1 MQGQAFG
8 FGPAFPR
15 LRSIRIPSKGMWD
28 TLLDFD
34 THLITTVLL
43 EYLFRD
49 KIMESRHSRRRRRH
63 QSQMLDESSTSLG
76 FKTKKRKLSEVRA
89 EEFLGRTIE
98 ALYPSS
104 SSETGGLAGLGRGMQ
119 LL

>member
-1 MQGQAFG
+1 
-8 FGPAFPR
+8 
-15 LRSIRIPSKGMWD
+15 
-28 TLLDFD
+28 
-34 THLITTVLL
+34 
-43 EYLFRD
+43 
-49 KIMESRHSRRRRRH
+49 MESRRFRRRRRH

-104 SSETGGLAGLGRGMQ
+104 SSETGESIAMKLDTYATLYDIVSWISRAYSLGTF
-119 LL
+119 

>member
-1 MQGQAFG
+1 
-8 FGPAFPR
+8 
-15 LRSIRIPSKGMWD
+15 
-28 TLLDFD
+28 
-34 THLITTVLL
+34 
-43 EYLFRD
+43 
-49 KIMESRHSRRRRRH
+49 MESRRFRRRRRQ

-104 SSETGGLAGLGRGMQ
+104 SSETGESIAIEQLDMQ
-119 LL
+119 LSQLYCQLDFQS